1 MNILEESKSVQ
12 DPTVEAA
19 FEELKKSNFL
29 ALFRAKQA
37 SLWKKEPAN
46 LALINKSLGWID
58 APETTAMSLGALRSF
73 VLELG
78 REEIESAVVLG
89 MGGSSLCCEVFKEC
103 FPHPNHKIRLEVL
116 DSTSPEAVSALQ
128 KKLNLKK
135 TMFIVSSKSG
145 STMEPNCFMD
155 YFFSETQK
163 VLGNKAPSRFIA
175 VTDPKT
181 SLEKKASQMRFR
193 KIWPGNPNVGGRYS
207 ALTNFGIVPAAISGL
222 NVEDILN
229 RARQIRAT
237 ILSENNPAL
246 NPATVLGAFLGAN
259 ARKGKDKLTLI
270 LSPQYKA
277 FGLWIE
283 QLIAESTGKEGRG
296 IVPIIAEDG
305 LSPKDIGSDRIFV
318 GIIDP
323 QDNASAD
330 LIKKIKENGASCLS
344 YFIENPYEL
353 SEQFF
358 LWEAATATAGFLLGI
373 NPFDQP
379 NVQAAKDLTVDILSK
394 AKKGRIAEEKPF
406 LRSGEAQ
413 VFCDE
418 TLKEIILKS
427 QKKPNWPLTD
437 LLKIHLT
444 RLKAGDYAVIL
455 AYAQPEAKIQKELEL
470 LRSFFSKTYHV
481 PFALEFGPRYLHST
495 GQLYKGGG
503 SGGLFLEIAFT
514 RGKKLPIPGRP
525 WGFETLIRAQALGDY
540 SALKSSGHRILRLDF
555 PADEFTAIKTVVQS
569 LSSKILRSG
578 QRHPQ

>member
-1 MNILEESKSVQ
+1 MNTLEKAKAVQ
-12 DPTVEAA
+12 DPAVEAA
-19 FEELKKSNFL
+19 FEELKKSDFL
-29 ALFRAKQA
+29 ALFKAKQA
-37 SLWKKEPAN
+37 SLWKKEPENQAI
-46 LALINKSLGWID
+46 INKSLGWID
-58 APETTAMSLGALRSF
+58 APETTAMSVGALRSF
-73 VLELG
+73 VSELEK
-78 REEIESAVVLG
+78 EEIESAVVLG

-116 DSTSPEAVSALQ
+116 DSTSPESVLALQ

-135 TMFIVSSKSG
+135 TLFIVSSKSG

-163 VLGNKAPSRFIA
+163 VLGNKTPNHFIA
-175 VTDPKT
+175 VTDPNT
-181 SLEKKASQMRFR
+181 SLEKKTSQMRFR
-193 KIWPGNPNVGGRYS
+193 KIWPGNPQVGGRYS

-229 RARQIRAT
+229 RARKIRT
-237 ILSENNPAL
+237 QVLSENNPAE
-246 NPATVLGAFLGAN
+246 NPALCLGAFLGAN

-270 LSPQYKA
+270 LSPHYKA

-296 IVPIIAEDG
+296 IVPIIAEEG
-305 LSPKDIGSDRIFV
+305 LSPKDVSSDRIFV
-318 GIIDP
+318 GIIDHKDA
-323 QDNASAD
+323 QNAD
-330 LIKKIKENGASCLS
+330 LLRKLKESGAPCLS
-344 YFIENPYEL
+344 YATEDPYEL

-358 LWEAATATAGFLLGI
+358 LWEAATAAAGFLLGI

-406 LRSGEAQ
+406 LRSGESQ

-418 TLKEIILKS
+418 MLKESILKD
-427 QKKPNWPLTD
+427 QKKPNWPLAD
-437 LLKIHLT
+437 LIKKHCS
-444 RLKAGDYAVIL
+444 RLKTGDYAVIL
-455 AYAQPEAKIQKELEL
+455 AYIHPEAAIQKELET
-470 LRSFFSKTYHV
+470 LRSFLAKTYRV

-503 SGGLFLEIAFT
+503 AGGLFLEIALT
-514 RGKKLPIPGRP
+514 KEKKLPIAGRP

-555 PADEFTAIKTVVQS
+555 PTDEFSAVKAVAQA
-569 LSSKILRSG
+569 LKKISA
-578 QRHPQ
+578 

>member
-1 MNILEESKSVQ
+1 MNTLEETKAVQ
-12 DPTVEAA
+12 SPAVEAA
-19 FEELKKSNFL
+19 FEELKKSDFL
-29 ALFRAKQA
+29 SLFKAQQP
-37 SLWKKEPAN
+37 SLWKKEPAHQ
-46 LALINKSLGWID
+46 AIIRQALGWID
-58 APETTAMSLGALRSF
+58 APETTAMSLGSLRSF
-73 VLELG
+73 VSELE
-78 REEIESAVVLG
+78 REEIEFAVVLG

-103 FPHPNHKIRLEVL
+103 FPHINHKIRLEVL
-116 DSTSPEAVSALQ
+116 DSTSPESVLALQ

-135 TMFIVSSKSG
+135 TLFIVSSKSG

-163 VLGNKAPSRFIA
+163 ILGDRASHHFIA

-193 KIWPGNPNVGGRYS
+193 KIWPGNPQVGGRYS

-222 NVEDILN
+222 NVEEILN
-229 RARQIRAT
+229 RARKIRAQV
-237 ILSENNPAL
+237 LSENNPEK
-246 NPATVLGAFLGAN
+246 NPALRLGAFLGAH
-259 ARKGKDKLTLI
+259 ARKGQDKLTLI

-296 IVPIIAEDG
+296 IVPIIAEDE
-305 LSPKDIGSDRIFV
+305 LSLKDIGSDRIFV
-318 GIIDP
+318 GITHRED
-323 QDNASAD
+323 ARSAD
-330 LIKKIKENGASCLS
+330 LIKKIIESGAPCLS
-344 YFIENPYEL
+344 YAAENPYEL

-379 NVQAAKDLTVDILSK
+379 NVQAAKDLTVEILSK
-394 AKKGRIAEEKPF
+394 AKKGKIAEEKPF

-413 VFCDE
+413 AFGDE
-418 TLKEIILKS
+418 TLKEIILKD
-427 QKKPNWPLTD
+427 QKKPNWPLSD
-437 LLKIHLT
+437 LLKKHCS

-455 AYAQPEAKIQKELEL
+455 AYLHPENAIQKELENVRTFL
-470 LRSFFSKTYHV
+470 AKTYRV

-503 SGGLFLEIAFT
+503 AGGLFLEIALT
-514 RGKKLPIPGRP
+514 KEKKLPIPGRP

-555 PADEFTAIKTVVQS
+555 PTNEFAAVKAVTQALK
-569 LSSKILRSG
+569 K
-578 QRHPQ
+578 